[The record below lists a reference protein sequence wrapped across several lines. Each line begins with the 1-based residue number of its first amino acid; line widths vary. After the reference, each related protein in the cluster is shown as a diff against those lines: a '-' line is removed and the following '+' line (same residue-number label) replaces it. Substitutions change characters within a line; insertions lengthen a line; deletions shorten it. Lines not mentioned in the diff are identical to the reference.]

1 MQALTF
7 RTRYVLTHVQ
17 HAARGGDNARG
28 TLALDCHITT
38 VTHGG
43 RSHVL
48 MTQETRRHESCS
60 GRGSATRLDE
70 TREDGRSDVASRD
83 RGVDPTRSGRC
94 AFLDA
99 NSRHHGTGDKTR
111 QDGGE
116 GQRAPFIPGRPA
128 IRADQHCLR
137 LYIPS
142 TTHATSRT
150 LAIVGAQK
158 TLASHGPAQQAW
170 DTPLWAP
177 REQRAPLLT
186 ARRAVSGPSTTR
198 HVRHAPRTRPPAI

>member
-99 NSRHHGTGDKTR
+99 NSNTTARGTRLAKTGERASALHLFPGDRRSARISIAYGCTY
-111 QDGGE
+111 
-116 GQRAPFIPGRPA
+116 RAPHTPPPGRSPSWGLKKHSRPMA
-128 IRADQHCLR
+128 RLNKPGTLRSGLRASSEH
-137 LYIPS
+137 PFS
-142 TTHATSRT
+142 
-150 LAIVGAQK
+150 
-158 TLASHGPAQQAW
+158 
-170 DTPLWAP
+170 
-177 REQRAPLLT
+177 
-186 ARRAVSGPSTTR
+186 RRAVL
-198 HVRHAPRTRPPAI
+198 